1 MPKQVKKSGLAGR
14 LAEVRDEIRYKAPE
28 PPKGGGTLPAGVN
41 GVAKLTRVDFDVM
54 ESGDY
59 AGEQRFYSHGV
70 CVSPK
75 TFKDKDGNVHRTEG
89 ALVQLN
95 KINLC
100 DTTYQG
106 EETPFADNWARAENR
121 MKLLGIPTEDMDNE
135 TLEAD
140 VVEYVKENELFFR
153 FRTWA
158 PKDSDRVSVVL
169 EGPATDFDPDEVGGD
184 DVQDST
190 EDEDDT
196 PVPKAK
202 VEPTKPKIKQTK
214 AAPEPE
220 EAPAKPSKAKPE
232 PEEED
237 DETLDPKVVKA
248 LGKKADGGDK
258 KAQIQLAQYAEA
270 RDIDTEPYESWS
282 DVANALLVPAE
293 EEEETADEVEPEKGD
308 VMMFGE
314 EEVLVTAVNSKGRK
328 ADVRGLTSKKVTK
341 GVSWA
346 ELSPAE

>member
-28 PPKGGGTLPAGVN
+28 PPKGGGTLPAGVS

-140 VVEYVKENELFFR
+140 VVEYAKENELFFR

-158 PKDSDRVSVVL
+158 PKDSDRVNVVL

-220 EAPAKPSKAKPE
+220 EEPPTKPKIKPNTSEDQGTMVFAKQ
-232 PEEED
+232 
-237 DETLDPKVVKA
+237 
-248 LGKKADGGDK
+248 ADSGDK
-258 KAQIQLAQYAEA
+258 KAQIMLAQMAES
-270 RDIDTEPYESWS
+270 RGIDTEPYETWTE
-282 DVANALLVPAE
+282 VAQAILEQDQQEDSEDQN
-293 EEEETADEVEPEKGD
+293 EVEPEKGD

-328 ADVRGLTSKKVTK
+328 ADVRGLMSKKVTK
-341 GVSWA
+341 GVPWV